1 MPGTSHQTELADCG
15 CTGQLAGMNALY
27 CKKYKYKNAKQDML
41 EEQVHTQQKQPLPW
55 MNKCTK
61 KNLPTTAIGSTSEI
75 NGAKNAPGRRE
86 VRTDICERGVKGERK
101 EKRVVGLG
109 ALTQGLLESDWY
121 H

>member
-1 MPGTSHQTELADCG
+1 
-15 CTGQLAGMNALY
+15 
-27 CKKYKYKNAKQDML
+27 ML

-61 KNLPTTAIGSTSEI
+61 KNLPTTAIGSMSEI
-75 NGAKNAPGRRE
+75 NGHQLKNAPGRCE
-86 VRTDICERGVKGERK
+86 ARTDICESGVKGERR